1 VSERSFTHLHTHTE
15 FSMLDGAARVKDL
28 VAAAAADGQ
37 PALGITDHGNMYGVL
52 DFYKACR
59 AQDIVPIIGTEAY
72 MAGESR
78 HERPVRRGRVDDTG
92 GDVEGGQKLYYHLT
106 LLAETVQ
113 GYRNLMKLSSA
124 AYLEGYYYKPRL
136 DWELLAQHHEGL
148 IATTGCLG
156 GVVLQALLAGNYEE
170 AEKRAARLQDIFGQ
184 GNLFVEIQDHGIAD
198 QHRTNPQLI
207 EISRRIGAPLLATN
221 DSHYTHRED
230 AVAHDALLCVQTGA
244 LLSDTNRFKFE
255 GTEHYLKSAAEMR
268 HLFRDFPESCDNTLL
283 IAERADVQIELGK
296 PSLPEFPVPDRFTGA
311 TYEERAQ
318 AYLKYLAYEGAK
330 ERYGDPLPREVVERL
345 EFELNVIGDMGFP
358 AYFLVVWDLIRFARE
373 SKIRVGPG
381 RGSAAGCC
389 VAYCLR
395 IVDLDPFRY
404 DLLFERFLNPGRKQM
419 PDIDMDFDERYRAD
433 VMRYAAEKYGNDRV
447 AQIITFST
455 IKARAAVRDAS
466 RVLGKPYIVGDKIA
480 KAMPPLIMGR
490 DTPLRACLEKV
501 EGHEDGYS
509 TAGDLRAMYEMD
521 AEAKEVIDV
530 ALGLEGLRRQDGIH
544 AAAVVISRDPLT
556 DYLPIQRKP
565 DAGGKPEDAPIVT
578 QYEMHGVEELGLLKM
593 DFLGLRNLSIIER
606 ALDLIEAE
614 TGERLDIDNIDL
626 ADEPTLEMLRRAESV
641 GVFQL
646 EGAAMRQTLRA
657 LAPTSFD
664 DVAALVALYRPGPMA
679 ANMHRDYP
687 ELKNGRK
694 ELTYLHPDIEPILKD
709 TYGLMLYQESVM
721 RVAQRFA
728 GYSLEEADNLRK
740 ACGKKIRA
748 LIAAER
754 EKFVAGCVSE
764 GYGEEL
770 GTQLFDIIEP
780 FADYA
785 FNKSHS
791 YGYGLVAY
799 QTAWLKAHYPIEYM
813 SALLTSV
820 KDNKDKTAVYLAEC
834 RSMGIDVLVPDVN
847 RSVAEFAPDR
857 TDPEAEAEA
866 ESAETE
872 ALNTEAGTAHSE
884 ARTETNADA
893 ATNVA
898 RDGERGEAG
907 EVGRTSAES
916 SAGTDSSDGDQD
928 APDSAPAPA
937 PPKRQA
943 IVFGLAAVRNVGES
957 LVERI
962 VVEREANGPFEDIFD
977 FCSRVD
983 PVVLN
988 KRTMESL
995 VKAGAFDSLGHPRQ
1009 GLCLVLEA
1017 VVDRTLERR
1026 KEQDFG
1032 ITTLFAALEE
1042 EESDPGW
1049 GGAKVAIPDSEFEK
1063 SQRLAFEKEMLGL
1076 YVSDHP
1082 LMGFEAAL
1090 SRHTDSTLSDMRE
1103 EDPVAGDRAPVRSVG
1118 GVVTDLRRSYTKKGD
1133 LMARFIL
1140 EDLQAAM
1147 EVFVF
1152 PRTMAEYGALIENDA
1167 IVVIKGRLDTRE
1179 EEPKIVCMEV
1189 SRPML
1194 DRGQSDLHIKL
1205 PLGVLTDRRVE
1216 GLKDVLSGHPGP
1228 SPVMLHV
1235 GEKVLRLPPEF
1246 NVDCKNG
1253 LVGELKRLLGQSAV
1267 LS

>member
-1 VSERSFTHLHTHTE
+1 MSERSFTHLHTHTE
-15 FSMLDGAARVKDL
+15 FSMLDGAARVGDL
-28 VAAAAADGQ
+28 VAAAVADGQ

-59 AQDIVPIIGTEAY
+59 DQGVVPIIGTESY
-72 MAGESR
+72 MAGDSR
-78 HERPVRRGRVDDTG
+78 RERPVRRGRVDDTG
-92 GDVEGGQKLYYHLT
+92 GDVDGGQKLYYHLT
-106 LLAETVQ
+106 LLAETVE
-113 GYRNLMKLSSA
+113 GYRNLMQLSSA
-124 AYLEGYYYKPRL
+124 AYLEGYYYKPRV
-136 DWELLAQHHEGL
+136 DWELLERHHTGL

-156 GVVLQALLAGNYEE
+156 GVVLQALLAGDVEGAEE
-170 AEKRAARLQDIFGQ
+170 KAARLQDIFGRD
-184 GNLFVEIQDHGIAD
+184 NLFVEIQDHGIAD

-207 EISRRIGAPLLATN
+207 EIARRLDAPLLATN

-255 GTEHYLKSAAEMR
+255 GTEHYLKTASEMR
-268 HLFRDFPESCDNTLL
+268 HLFRDVPEACDNTLL

-296 PSLPEFPVPDRFTGA
+296 PSLPEFPVPDRFTGE
-311 TYEERAQ
+311 TYEERAL
-318 AYLKYLAYEGAK
+318 AYLRDLTYEGARG
-330 ERYGDPLPREVVERL
+330 RYGASLPSEVVDRL
-345 EFELNVIGDMGFP
+345 DYELRVIGNMGFA
-358 AYFLVVWDLIRFARE
+358 AYFLVVWDLIRFARD
-373 SKIRVGPG
+373 SNIRVGPG

-389 VAYCLR
+389 VAYCLK
-395 IVDLDPFRY
+395 IVDLDPIRY

-419 PDIDMDFDERYRAD
+419 PDIDMDFDERYRGD
-433 VMRYAAEKYGNDRV
+433 VMRYAAEKYGSDRV
-447 AQIITFST
+447 AQVITFST
-455 IKARAAVRDAS
+455 IKARAAVRDAA
-466 RVLGKPYIVGDKIA
+466 RVLGKPYIVGDRIA
-480 KAMPPLIMGR
+480 KAMPPLVMGR
-490 DTPLRACLEKV
+490 DTPLHACITKTD
-501 EGHEDGYS
+501 GHEEGF
-509 TAGDLRAMYEMD
+509 AAAAELRTMRD
-521 AEAKEVIDV
+521 TDPDAKEVIEV

-565 DAGGKPEDAPIVT
+565 GAGENPEDAPIVT
-578 QYEMHGVEELGLLKM
+578 QYEMHGVEDLGLLKM
-593 DFLGLRNLSIIER
+593 DFLGLRNLSVMER

-614 TGERLDIDNIDL
+614 TGTRPDIDAVALD
-626 ADEPTLEMLRRAESV
+626 DEPTLEMLRRAKSV

-646 EGAAMRQTLRA
+646 EGAAMRQTLSA

-721 RVAQRFA
+721 RVAQKFA

-740 ACGKKIRA
+740 ACGKKIRK

-754 EKFVAGCVSE
+754 EKFVAGCVTQ

-799 QTAWLKAHYPIEYM
+799 QTAWLKAHYPVEYM

-847 RSVAEFAPDR
+847 RSLAEFAPDR
-857 TDPEAEAEA
+857 SVDAEG
-866 ESAETE
+866 
-872 ALNTEAGTAHSE
+872 N
-884 ARTETNADA
+884 R
-893 ATNVA
+893 
-898 RDGERGEAG
+898 
-907 EVGRTSAES
+907 
-916 SAGTDSSDGDQD
+916 
-928 APDSAPAPA
+928 
-937 PPKRQA
+937 PPGQA
-943 IVFGLAAVRNVGES
+943 IVFGLAAVRNVGEG

-962 VVEREANGPFEDIFD
+962 VAERTANGPFADIFD
-977 FCSRVD
+977 FCARVD

-995 VKAGAFDSLGHPRQ
+995 VKGGGFDSLGHPRQ
-1009 GLCLVLEA
+1009 GLCLVLESI
-1017 VVDRTLERR
+1017 VDRSIERR
-1026 KEQDFG
+1026 KEQDLG
-1032 ITTLFAALEE
+1032 ITTLFAAFEE
-1042 EESDPGW
+1042 EETADPGW
-1049 GGAKVAIPDSEFEK
+1049 GGAKVAIPDSEFDK
-1063 SQRLAFEKEMLGL
+1063 AQRLAFEKEMLGL

-1082 LMGFEAAL
+1082 LMGYEAAL
-1090 SRHTDSTLSDMRE
+1090 ARYTDSTLSDMRE
-1103 EDPVAGDRAPVRSVG
+1103 DDTAVGDRSPVRAVG

-1133 LMARFIL
+1133 LMARFVL

-1152 PRTMAEYGALIENDA
+1152 PKTMAEYGAFIENDA
-1167 IVVIKGRLDTRE
+1167 ILVIRGRLDTRE

-1189 SRPML
+1189 SRPVL
-1194 DRGQSDLHIKL
+1194 ERGQEDLHITL
-1205 PLGVLTDRRVE
+1205 PLGVLTDAKVD

-1228 SPVMLHV
+1228 SPVLLHV
-1235 GEKVLRLPPEF
+1235 GAKVLRLPPEF
-1246 NVDCKNG
+1246 NVDCRNG

>member
-15 FSMLDGAARVKDL
+15 FSMLDGAARVGDL
-28 VAAAAADGQ
+28 VAAAVADGQ

-59 AQDIVPIIGTEAY
+59 DQGVVPIIGTESY

-78 HERPVRRGRVDDTG
+78 LERPVRRGRVDDTG

-106 LLAETVQ
+106 LLAETVE
-113 GYRNLMKLSSA
+113 GYRNLMQLSSA
-124 AYLEGYYYKPRL
+124 AYLEGYYYKPRV
-136 DWELLAQHHEGL
+136 DWELLERHHKGL

-156 GVVLQALLAGNYEE
+156 GVVLQSLLAGDVEG
-170 AEKRAARLQDIFGQ
+170 AEKKAARLQDIFGKE
-184 GNLFVEIQDHGIAD
+184 NLFVELQDHGIAD

-207 EISRRIGAPLLATN
+207 EIARRIDAPLLATN

-244 LLSDTNRFKFE
+244 LISDTNRFKFE
-255 GTEHYLKSAAEMR
+255 GTEHYLKTAAEMR
-268 HLFRDFPESCDNTLL
+268 HLFRDVPEACDNTLL

-296 PSLPEFPVPDRFTGA
+296 PSLPEFPVPDHFSGD
-311 TYEERAQ
+311 TYEERAS
-318 AYLKYLAYEGAK
+318 AYLRDLTFEGAR
-330 ERYGDPLPREVVERL
+330 ERYGASLPSEVVERL
-345 EFELNVIGDMGFP
+345 DYELSVIGNMGFA
-358 AYFLVVWDLIRFARE
+358 AYFLVVWDLIRFARD
-373 SKIRVGPG
+373 SNIRVGPG

-389 VAYCLR
+389 VAYCLK
-395 IVDLDPFRY
+395 IVDLDPIRY

-433 VMRYAAEKYGNDRV
+433 VMRYAAEKYGSDRV
-447 AQIITFST
+447 AQVITFST
-455 IKARAAVRDAS
+455 IKARAAVRDAA
-466 RVLGKPYIVGDKIA
+466 RVLGKPYIVGDRIA
-480 KAMPPLIMGR
+480 KLMPPLVMGR
-490 DTPLRACLEKV
+490 DTPLHACITKTD
-501 EGHEDGYS
+501 GHEEGFAAAS
-509 TAGDLRAMYEMD
+509 ELRAMRD
-521 AEAKEVIDV
+521 ADPDAKEVIEV

-565 DAGGKPEDAPIVT
+565 GAGENPEDAPIVT
-578 QYEMHGVEELGLLKM
+578 QYEMHGVEDLGLLKM
-593 DFLGLRNLSIIER
+593 DFLGLRNLSVMER

-614 TGERLDIDNIDL
+614 TGNRPDIDGVDL
-626 ADEPTLEMLRRAESV
+626 TDETTLEMLRRAESI

-721 RVAQRFA
+721 RVAQKFA

-740 ACGKKIRA
+740 ACGKKIRK

-754 EKFVAGCVSE
+754 EKFIAGCITE
-764 GYGEEL
+764 GYDEEL

-799 QTAWLKAHYPIEYM
+799 QTAWLKAHFPVEYM

-834 RSMGIDVLVPDVN
+834 RSMGIEVLVPDVN
-847 RSVAEFAPDR
+847 RSLAEFAPDITVDEDGTR
-857 TDPEAEAEA
+857 RPE
-866 ESAETE
+866 
-872 ALNTEAGTAHSE
+872 
-884 ARTETNADA
+884 
-893 ATNVA
+893 
-898 RDGERGEAG
+898 
-907 EVGRTSAES
+907 
-916 SAGTDSSDGDQD
+916 
-928 APDSAPAPA
+928 
-937 PPKRQA
+937 QA

-962 VVEREANGPFEDIFD
+962 VAERKANGAFEDIFD
-977 FCSRVD
+977 FCARVD

-995 VKAGAFDSLGHPRQ
+995 VKGGAFDSMGHPRQ
-1009 GLCLVLEA
+1009 GLCLVLENI
-1017 VVDRTLERR
+1017 VDRTIERR
-1026 KEQDFG
+1026 KEQDLG
-1032 ITTLFAALEE
+1032 ITSLFAAFEDE
-1042 EESDPGW
+1042 QADPGW
-1049 GGAKVAIPDSEFEK
+1049 GGVKVAIPDTEFDK
-1063 SQRLAFEKEMLGL
+1063 AQRLAFEKEMLGL

-1082 LMGFEAAL
+1082 LMGYEAAMA
-1090 SRHTDSTLSDMRE
+1090 RYTDCTLSDMRE
-1103 EDPVAGDRAPVRSVG
+1103 DDTAVGDRAPVRSVG

-1133 LMARFIL
+1133 LMARFVL

-1152 PRTMAEYGALIENDA
+1152 PKTMAEYGALIENDA
-1167 IVVIKGRLDTRE
+1167 ILVVRGRLDTRE

-1189 SRPML
+1189 SRPVL
-1194 DRGQSDLHIKL
+1194 ERGQENLHITL
-1205 PLGVLTDRRVE
+1205 PLGVLTDAKVD
-1216 GLKDVLSGHPGP
+1216 GLKDVLSGHPGT
-1228 SPVMLHV
+1228 SPVLLHV
-1235 GEKVLRLPPEF
+1235 GAKVLQLPPEF
-1246 NVDCKNG
+1246 NVDCRSG